1 MDTQNQHFKLR
12 LGLFVAG
19 GLTLFVLAVFIIGK
33 QKNMFSPVFRLTTVF
48 YNVSGLQIGNNV
60 RFSGINIGVVDD
72 IRIINDSTVK
82 VDMVIRK
89 DVQKFIKTDCKV
101 SIGSEGLIGDK
112 LLIISQGSFNAP
124 LARKDDYLE
133 SIEPIETE
141 AIISSIYVTSANV
154 EVISD
159 QLAEIMIKINSGN
172 GTLGRLIQDSTIAD
186 NLYQTMVNLKLGTKG
201 LEENMTAAKHNFL
214 LRGYFQKKARE
225 EAQKKKKEDEAQKKR
240 DKALKDNK

>member
-33 QKNMFSPVFRLTTVF
+33 QKNMFSPVFRLTTAF
-48 YNVSGLQIGNNV
+48 YNVSGLQVGNNV

-72 IRIINDSTVK
+72 IQIINDSTVK

-112 LLIISQGSFNAP
+112 LLIVSQGSFNAP
-124 LARKDDYLE
+124 LAEKDDYLE
-133 SIEPIETE
+133 SVEPIETE

-154 EVISD
+154 EVISE

-172 GTLGRLIQDSTIAD
+172 GTIGRLIQDSTIAD

-225 EAQKKKKEDEAQKKR
+225 EAQKKKKEEEARKKEN
-240 DKALKDNK
+240 KALKEKK